1 MKIKI
6 INEKKLTKKDKQQK
20 EKYVKGMKPDIK
32 DFEERYGDD
41 AKSVM
46 YATATKMAQK
56 NEEQLDE
63 ISAVGGGAGGSS
75 IEGHAGGKQSN
86 PPIGKTSEMEKFN
99 KKQEKE
105 QRLKGKKLS
114 EMYSTSKLAGTIRV
128 SIVSAEKE
136 HAGHVE
142 RSQHQGLKNIMQ
154 EDDDSTQP
162 MQGGAD
168 NFAMSQQGTVW
179 KLSDFADNSRNASR
193 VFDVLRDVEE
203 NIGLEKMKNAVL
215 NDKTSQQRIK
225 VMSDKF
231 GYDSELY
238 MNIAMGKEESIK
250 KYYQFIINEF
260 LFWSSFNP
268 MASAQQYSGR
278 ASLLSKPTKDLV
290 YAQVYR
296 YVKSPSVNN
305 PKSLG
310 QRVSKQAEEYFLDK
324 DLDPALYDLPEE

>member
-1 MKIKI
+1 MRIKI
-6 INEKKLTKKDKQQK
+6 LKENKSDDKVHAKATYLQDEEDYEKDQAYAIAYQYKEDGKLEEMSTVAGIQGHASPINKKDD
-20 EKYVKGMKPDIK
+20 EL
-32 DFEERYGDD
+32 
-41 AKSVM
+41 
-46 YATATKMAQK
+46 
-56 NEEQLDE
+56 NELFSSSTQT
-63 ISAVGGGAGGSS
+63 GGLR
-75 IEGHAGGKQSN
+75 I
-86 PPIGKTSEMEKFN
+86 
-99 KKQEKE
+99 
-105 QRLKGKKLS
+105 
-114 EMYSTSKLAGTIRV
+114 

-142 RSQHQGLKNIMQ
+142 RSQKQNLRNVM

-162 MQGGAD
+162 MMGGAD
-168 NFAMSQQGTVW
+168 NYAMANQGTVW
-179 KLSDFADNSRNASR
+179 KLTDFADSSRNASR
-193 VFDVLRDVEE
+193 VFDVLDDAIK
-203 NIGLEKMKNAVL
+203 NIGLETMKNAVL
-215 NDKTSQQRIK
+215 DDQTAQSRIK

-238 MNIAMGKEESIK
+238 MNIAMGNEEAVK

-278 ASLLSKPTKDLV
+278 ASLLSKPTKDLA

-296 YVKSPSVNN
+296 YVKNPSVNN

-310 QRVSKQAEEYFLDK
+310 QRVSKQASDYFLTK

>member
-1 MKIKI
+1 
-6 INEKKLTKKDKQQK
+6 
-20 EKYVKGMKPDIK
+20 
-32 DFEERYGDD
+32 
-41 AKSVM
+41 
-46 YATATKMAQK
+46 
-56 NEEQLDE
+56 
-63 ISAVGGGAGGSS
+63 
-75 IEGHAGGKQSN
+75 
-86 PPIGKTSEMEKFN
+86 MEKFN

-114 EMYSTSKLAGTIRV
+114 EMYSTSKLAATIRV
-128 SIVSAEKE
+128 TIPSGEKE
-136 HAGHVE
+136 HAAHVE
-142 RSQHQGLKNIMQ
+142 RSQHQGLKNIMA

-168 NFAMSQQGTVW
+168 NFAMSNQGTVW

-225 VMSDKF
+225 VMSSKF
-231 GYDSELY
+231 GYDPELY
-238 MNIAMGKEESIK
+238 MNIAMGDEESIK
-250 KYYQFIINEF
+250 KYYQFVINEF

-278 ASLLSKPTKDLV
+278 PSLLSKPTKDLA
-290 YAQVYR
+290 YAQIYR
-296 YVKSPSVNN
+296 YTKNPSINN